1 MSKKE
6 KICKAYPHLI
16 AYAVLNIVLLISSI
30 IFLNLLSMD
39 YGKAFKIFN
48 IVAAVMLPV
57 VTIAVFIYTTFSGW
71 NAVVKFDTEKAYQK
85 RGRKIITW
93 YWKDI
98 TDISC
103 RTYRPRI
110 LWSSL
115 YSYCPKF
122 KLKSKAHEHVLVFVL
137 TPELIK
143 KFDTLCTNEEI
154 VQKFKALIKACN
166 FPFSHKYDIK

>member
-1 MSKKE
+1 MDKKE
-6 KICKAYPHLI
+6 EICTAYPHLI
-16 AYAVLNIVLLISSI
+16 AYALLNISLSAVTI

-48 IVAAVMLPV
+48 IVAAALLLV
-57 VTIAVFIYTTFSGW
+57 VTIAVFIYMTFSW

-85 RGRKIITW
+85 RGRKILTW

-110 LWSSL
+110 FWGSL
-115 YSYCPKF
+115 YLFCPKF
-122 KLKSKAHEHVLVFVL
+122 KLKSKAHEHILVFVL

-166 FPFSHKYDIK
+166 YPFPHKNDIQ

>member
-1 MSKKE
+1 MMDKKE
-6 KICKAYPHLI
+6 EICKAYPHLI
-16 AYAVLNIVLLISSI
+16 AYAVLNISLGVVTI
-30 IFLNLLSMD
+30 IFLNLLSID

-48 IVAAVMLPV
+48 IVAAVLLSV

-110 LWSSL
+110 FWGGL
-115 YSYCPKF
+115 YDPKF
-122 KLKSKAHEHVLVFVL
+122 KLKSKAHDHVLVFVL